1 MTLDAAFH
9 ASNALTRDTPEET
22 LALVAV
28 GRRGGRPSDEVVRR
42 RRRDWVDHRLQR
54 FLVDVHLLRG
64 FRMVASSLKR
74 ASQRYREKIPRSR
87 TR

>member
-22 LALVAV
+22 LAFVAV
-28 GRRGGRPSDEVVRR
+28 GRRGGRPGDEIVRR
-42 RRRDWVDHRLQR
+42 RRRDRVDHCLQR

-64 FRMVASSLKR
+64 FSIVASSLKR
-74 ASQRYREKIPRSR
+74 ASQKYREKLPRSR